1 MHAIIYGTG
10 KWALFLQIK
19 LKSFGFD
26 SLLIG
31 NNSAIANYDRTN
43 IPFDEYQ
50 NLPVFIASATKD
62 HFHDLVHS
70 LMLKPKVIFIE
81 KGFSSN
87 REKES
92 AKLLGKDI
100 PKYIMSQYRYSKIF
114 DVLEPFKNDII
125 SISYEWTIDKGEVSE
140 WVPHIISIDNYIK
153 NTNNEN
159 YANKYG
165 SHRIDKTSKF
175 VIVKDSFRNL
185 KIKILT
191 KEDEIT
197 MHVGTSTDIAIARR
211 NGSVTA
217 TTGYSNEDTLGNQ
230 LKDIITN
237 TENLRLERL

>member
-70 LMLKPKVIFIE
+70 LMLKPKIIFIE

-125 SISYEWTIDKGEVSE
+125 SISYEWTVDNGEVSE

>member
-10 KWALFLQIK
+10 KWALLLQLK

-31 NNSAIANYDRTN
+31 NNSATAHYDRTN

-114 DVLEPFKNDII
+114 DILEPFKNDII

-159 YANKYG
+159 YAKKYG
-165 SHRIDKTSKF
+165 SHRIDRISKF

-191 KEDEIT
+191 KEDEII

-217 TTGYSNEDTLGNQ
+217 TTGYNNEDTLGNQ

>member
-1 MHAIIYGTG
+1 
-10 KWALFLQIK
+10 
-19 LKSFGFD
+19 
-26 SLLIG
+26 
-31 NNSAIANYDRTN
+31 
-43 IPFDEYQ
+43 
-50 NLPVFIASATKD
+50 
-62 HFHDLVHS
+62 
-70 LMLKPKVIFIE
+70 
-81 KGFSSN
+81 
-87 REKES
+87 
-92 AKLLGKDI
+92 
-100 PKYIMSQYRYSKIF
+100 MSQYRYSKIF

-125 SISYEWTIDKGEVSE
+125 SISYEWTVDNGEVSE

-159 YANKYG
+159 YAKKYG
-165 SHRIDKTSKF
+165 SHRIDKISKF

-197 MHVGTSTDIAIARR
+197 MHVGMSTDIAIARR
-211 NGSVTA
+211 SGAITA